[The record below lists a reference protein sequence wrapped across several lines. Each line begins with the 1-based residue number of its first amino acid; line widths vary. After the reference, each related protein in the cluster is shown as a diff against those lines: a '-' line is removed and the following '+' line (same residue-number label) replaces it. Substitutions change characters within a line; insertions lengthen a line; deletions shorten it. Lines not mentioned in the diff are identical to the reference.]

1 MLRNVSFAAFC
12 VYAPGGAGAL
22 SARSRVIC
30 SLIKAGEPRLIMTY
44 VARVKEQLIR
54 APQLAA
60 FFDSIDAA
68 IPVPGCMPRSSL
80 AGSATERIAAALVSQ
95 GLAKCS
101 WHGLRRMSAVRKSAR
116 AAIGA
121 RPSVTAHYETLGVVT
136 PVPIADSA
144 NIVLVD
150 DVVTKGRTLLAAAMR
165 VHEALPA
172 ARIKAFALIRTLG
185 FERDLARLTD
195 PCVGEIA
202 WGAGDAHRCP

>member
-1 MLRNVSFAAFC
+1 
-12 VYAPGGAGAL
+12 
-22 SARSRVIC
+22 
-30 SLIKAGEPRLIMTY
+30 MTY
-44 VARVKEQLIR
+44 VARVKERLPE
-54 APQLAA
+54 APELAA

-68 IPVPGCMPRSSL
+68 VPVPGCMPRSSL
-80 AGSATERIAAALVSQ
+80 VGSPTERIAAALVCQ
-95 GLAKCS
+95 GLAKAS
-101 WHGLRRMSAVRKSAR
+101 WHGLRRVSAVGKSSR

-121 RPSVTAHYETLGVVT
+121 RPSVSTHYETLGVVT
-136 PVPIADSA
+136 PAPIADSA

-165 VHEALPA
+165 IHEALPA

-185 FERDLARLTD
+185 FERNLARLTD